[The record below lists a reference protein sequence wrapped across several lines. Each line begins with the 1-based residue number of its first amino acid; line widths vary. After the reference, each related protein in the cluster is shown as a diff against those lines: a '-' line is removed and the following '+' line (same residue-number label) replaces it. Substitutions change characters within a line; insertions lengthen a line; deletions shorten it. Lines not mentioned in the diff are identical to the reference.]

1 MILRVELPVPPSL
14 NNAYANRKGGGGRY
28 PTKVHREWK
37 ITAGWWLKG
46 AKLGK
51 IVGPYKFTILLP
63 LNLRGD
69 VSNRIKLA
77 EDLLVEHGI
86 TPDDQYAAI
95 VISHRIEGVPPGK
108 CLIIVEAVA

>member
-14 NNAYANRKGGGGRY
+14 NNAYANRKDGGGRFRAG
-28 PTKVHREWK
+28 HRQWK
-37 ITAGWWLKG
+37 KDAGWALKG

-51 IVGPYKFTILLP
+51 IVGPYKFNDSSSAESP
-63 LNLRGD
+63 CD

-86 TPDDQYAAI
+86 TPDDHNVAS
-95 VISHRIEGVPPGK
+95 VLSHRSAIVPPGK
-108 CLIIVEAVA
+108 CLIVVEAVS